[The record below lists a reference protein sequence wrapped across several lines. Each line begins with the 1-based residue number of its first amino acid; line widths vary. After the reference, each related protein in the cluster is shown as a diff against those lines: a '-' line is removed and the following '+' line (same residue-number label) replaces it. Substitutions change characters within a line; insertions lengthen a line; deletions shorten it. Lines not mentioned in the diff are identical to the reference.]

1 MRSAV
6 ELLERVGLPASLEQ
20 ERFLLGTLLQ
30 VDPHDVDDIRGLI
43 GESTDIFTV
52 QAHKH
57 IWESIWA
64 LRERGDEVCLV
75 SVASQLRDSS
85 RLEASGG
92 IGFLADL
99 SGAGVPGVA
108 LEGSVRALEAKSARR
123 RAVHALNEAMIRCLE
138 PGDNGTDPI
147 EFAISLLE
155 KAGEAGAKTGS
166 LKSAEALL
174 NEIGFEAF
182 CSPAKNVRMGAV
194 EMPDKWP
201 QLKQLVPSLKKG
213 QLITIAGATSHG
225 KTAFALDLLL
235 ALSVDHPV
243 AAFSLEMSAH
253 ELLTR
258 AACNLSGVDSYL
270 QESSNLSSKERA
282 RFSSAVSRL
291 AEMPL
296 YIDDRT
302 GSTVAAIASAAAK
315 VRPKPRLLCVDYLQ
329 LLNASGKAANRND
342 AVSQISRGLK
352 QLAVR
357 MEIPIIVLSQINRD
371 SRKEG
376 REPDLHDL
384 RDSGSIEQDSNT
396 VIFLWQTKDEE
407 GRPYS
412 RTDILVK
419 KQRGG
424 RKGRVTMNFEKPF
437 QRFVE
442 L

>member
-1 MRSAV
+1 MRSAID
-6 ELLERVGLPASLEQ
+6 LLERVGLPASLEQ

-30 VDPHDVDDIRGLI
+30 VDPHEVDDIRSI
-43 GESTDIFTV
+43 VGESTDIFTV

-57 IWESIWA
+57 IWESMWA

-123 RAVHALNEAMIRCLE
+123 RAIVALNEAMMRCLE
-138 PGDNGTDPI
+138 PTETGVDPI
-147 EFAISLLE
+147 DFAISLLE

-182 CSPAKNVRMGAV
+182 CSPAKNVRIGAV

-235 ALSVDHPV
+235 ALSVDNPV

-270 QESSNLSSKERA
+270 QESGNLSAKERA

-329 LLNASGKAANRND
+329 LLNASGKAVNRND

-396 VIFLWQTKDEE
+396 VMFLWQTKEE
-407 GRPYS
+407 ESKPYS

-424 RKGRVTMNFEKPF
+424 RKGRVSMNFEKPF